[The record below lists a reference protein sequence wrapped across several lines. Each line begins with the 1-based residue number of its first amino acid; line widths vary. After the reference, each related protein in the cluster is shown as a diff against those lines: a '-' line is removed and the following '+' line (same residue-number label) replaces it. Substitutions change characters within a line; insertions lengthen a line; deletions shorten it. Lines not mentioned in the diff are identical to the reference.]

1 MSPAERVALTW
12 KADVGL
18 IPMFAIAA
26 LTPEER
32 ERVSQISQSIAR
44 RLVELNATPQ
54 PGDVKPVNAD
64 TPTTHVIILAQ
75 GEQKRLPNL
84 LGYPKQAVR
93 LPWCGDTPLMA
104 RTLRQVR
111 ILDASAR
118 VTAIAGPMLQ
128 GILEQASPP
137 DSVEFVQLPAPGNSS
152 LKGIARYLEGTG
164 YGSDHDRDMER
175 VVVLLG
181 DVVYSWQCLQVL
193 LGVVE
198 VSGAQAPVRF
208 VGTRDLTSS
217 TGELWGIAWERV
229 GAPGML
235 NGLSSALEHHPP
247 FDDYQPGQLRRW
259 LWEMNGRRGPWRSP
273 DLDCSP
279 SVLAETGGYVAI
291 DDYTRDIDL
300 PEHIEMIP
308 GISASAYHDDLKYGL
323 VWTPGAAQCQAGE
336 P

>member
-12 KADVGL
+12 RADVGL
-18 IPMFAIAA
+18 IPMFAIDA

-32 ERVSQISQSIAR
+32 ERVSQISQSRAR

-54 PGDVKPVNAD
+54 PGDVKPVNAEN
-64 TPTTHVIILAQ
+64 PATHVIILAQ

-104 RTLRQVR
+104 RTLRQID
-111 ILDASAR
+111 ILDAGAR
-118 VTAIAGPMLQ
+118 VTVIAGPILR
-128 GILEQASPP
+128 GLLEQASPC

-152 LKGIARYLEGTG
+152 LKGIARYLEGIA
-164 YGSDHDRDMER
+164 YGSDHDRDLGR

-181 DVVYSWQCLQVL
+181 DVVYSWQCLLVL
-193 LGVVE
+193 LGLVE
-198 VSGAQAPVRF
+198 MAGTRTPLRF

-229 GAPGML
+229 AAPGML
-235 NGLSSALEHHPP
+235 KGLSNALEHHPP

-259 LWEMNGRRGPWRSP
+259 LWEMNGGSPWRSP
-273 DLDCSP
+273 EFDCSP
-279 SVLAETGGYVAI
+279 GVLAETGGYVAI

-300 PEHIEMIP
+300 PEHIEMLP
-308 GISASAYHDDLKYGL
+308 GLSVSAYHDDLKYGL
-323 VWTPGAAQCQAGE
+323 VWSSRTASRQAGE